1 MSTTSRNTLAII
13 ACAFLLAAY
22 AATSWLAWQTKGI
35 TYDEPLH
42 LIASSLQIRDSNF
55 RFDCENLPFWKYYFG
70 LGNSAIDIQ
79 IPPDPKG
86 LTPDSPSLPDL
97 QEYSVQILYETPAND
112 ARALVNSARAR
123 MLPLAVLL
131 GALIALWSWRLAG
144 PLAACVSTAA
154 FCLDPNFL
162 AHGLLVKNDVPI
174 ALLYTAL
181 MLTTWQLGRRA
192 TILNICTLAFL
203 LAAAITTKFTGL
215 LCIPILTAA
224 LFIRC
229 AIQTPWPI
237 LRWTANTFP
246 SRLLA
251 AGAMMLFSLLFT
263 YLFIWA
269 NYDFRYQPRSGS
281 TSDVLTAATA
291 YATCQVIARNHAS
304 FDTSISQMQAWLN
317 TWQPDSTV
325 NAVLWIASH
334 DLLPESFLSGFLY
347 AKSDAIGRGSYLMGK
362 FNLTGWWYYFP
373 LAMLFKTPLAT
384 LIALLTAAVTWFFL
398 PKPRN
403 LWSITALAIAPI
415 SYMIVATQTGTNLG
429 LRHVFPVYPFLYIF
443 LGITAARATNK
454 FGKPV
459 FIILILLLIQLSA
472 ETYSA
477 YPDYIPFFNVA
488 AGGSKGGARLLS
500 DSNIDWGQEL
510 PDLARWQK
518 QNPDYQLML
527 YYFGAA
533 DPRYFGI
540 HYARLP
546 GSFAPGD
553 ELKSTG
559 KLPYWAI
566 SVVALHGQ
574 YLNSKGY
581 AFYQPFRERQPTQI
595 LGGSIYL
602 YAPWR

>member
-192 TILNICTLAFL
+192 TILNICTVAFL

-237 LRWTANTFP
+237 LRWTAKTFP

-263 YLFIWA
+263 WLFIWA
-269 NYDFRYQPRSGS
+269 NYDFRYQPRSGP
-281 TSDVLTAATA
+281 TSDLVTVINIYAAGQTVVSHNSTFEVPDQQYQQWRA
-291 YATCQVIARNHAS
+291 Q
-304 FDTSISQMQAWLN
+304 
-317 TWQPDSTV
+317 WQPDATIRTV
-325 NAVLWIASH
+325 QWLAAHHLF
-334 DLLPESFLSGFLY
+334 PESYLVGFLY
-347 AKSDAIGRGSYLMGK
+347 AKSDSLGRSSFLMDK
-362 FNLTGWWYYFP
+362 ISVHGWWYYFP
-373 LAMLFKTPLAT
+373 LAMLFKTPLT
-384 LIALLTAAVTWFFL
+384 SLIALFAAAVAWFFL

-403 LWSITALAIAPI
+403 LWPITTLALAPIA
-415 SYMIVATQTGTNLG
+415 YMLSAMNSGLEIG

-443 LGITAARATNK
+443 LGITAARAAAK

-459 FIILILLLIQLSA
+459 LLILILILIQLAA

-477 YPDYIPFFNVA
+477 YPDYIPFFNIA
-488 AGGSKGGARLLS
+488 AGGSRGGAHLLS

-527 YYFGAA
+527 NYYGAA
-533 DPRYFGI
+533 DPRYYGI
-540 HYARLP
+540 RYVRLP
-546 GSFAPGD
+546 ATFIPPD
-553 ELKSTG
+553 QTQPTG
-559 KLPYWAI
+559 QQFYWAI
-566 SVVALHGQ
+566 SPITLQGQ
-574 YLNSKGY
+574 YLSAKGKD
-581 AFYQPFRERQPTQI
+581 FYHPFTLRKPTLI
-595 LGGSIYL
+595 LGGSLYL
-602 YAPWR
+602 YAPW